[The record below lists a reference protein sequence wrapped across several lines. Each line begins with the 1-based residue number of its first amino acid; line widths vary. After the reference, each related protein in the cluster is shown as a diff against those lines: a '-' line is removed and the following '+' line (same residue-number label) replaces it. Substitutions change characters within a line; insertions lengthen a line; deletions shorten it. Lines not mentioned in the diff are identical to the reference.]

1 MKETTL
7 FDMFKEVHPK
17 IPCGSSLLKSKASNI
32 TIRSNRDFFE
42 LVSKWASGEY
52 DSNPAGML
60 EELKKFL

>member
-7 FDMFKEVHPK
+7 FDMFKEVHSK
-17 IPCGSSLLKSKASNI
+17 IPCGSSVVKAKSSNI
-32 TIRSNRDFFE
+32 TIRSNKDFFD
-42 LVSKWASGEY
+42 LVSRWVSGEY

>member
-1 MKETTL
+1 MKA
-7 FDMFKEVHPK
+7 KE
-17 IPCGSSLLKSKASNI
+17 SNV

-42 LVSKWASGEY
+42 LVSKWANGEY